1 MAIMTM
7 KDVKRI
13 KSLTQVFYMVR
24 MKQVIGEMV
33 RKGMGDQLEKIR
45 DCLLKNNLM
54 SQQDARNPLFFK
66 FKDRIMIELKRLR
79 MVGLIQQTTLKE
91 HELHKAAR
99 DPIPK

>member
-1 MAIMTM
+1 
-7 KDVKRI
+7 
-13 KSLTQVFYMVR
+13 
-24 MKQVIGEMV
+24 MV

-79 MVGLIQQTTLKE
+79 MVGLIQ
-91 HELHKAAR
+91 
-99 DPIPK
+99 